1 MDVIILLTTA
11 GADTGPFSIYTNSDG
26 FTTPVETNVP
36 KSSLTT
42 PPGHLVTIP
51 NDATIVRVCS
61 NNPVC
66 TNCIDLAVPSGTTT
80 TTTTTSTTTTTN
92 PCSGCPEYG
101 PTGQQQCI
109 NVGGIDYNCD
119 VYHDGCCGTVFVNCQ
134 EGACP

>member
-1 MDVIILLTTA
+1 MDAIILLTTA
-11 GADTGPFSIYTNSDG
+11 GTDTGPFSIYTNSDG

-66 TNCIDLAVPSGTTT
+66 TNCIDLAVPAGTTT
-80 TTTTTSTTTTTN
+80 TTTIPPTTTD
-92 PCSGCPEYG
+92 PCADDPPYG
-101 PTGQQQCI
+101 PTGEQSCQTI
-109 NVGGIDYNCD
+109 NGVTVVCD
-119 VYHDGCCGTVFVNCQ
+119 IYHDGCGGFVYVNCR